1 MTGAMNTQTTP
12 QGIVVSF
19 KGIKAC
25 SGKLSVSGDATLA
38 NRRIE
43 AEFAVDLVDGT
54 VGVLLVIYGPTGNVQ
69 LSVSKGAV
77 AGAVVGTALLP
88 GVGTAIG
95 GRLGAAIG
103 EFSVRRPPHLQV
115 LRARPNRSCLDG

>member
-1 MTGAMNTQTTP
+1 MNTQTTP
-12 QGIVVSF
+12 QGIVVNF
-19 KGIKAC
+19 KVIKAR

-43 AEFAVDLVDGT
+43 AELAVDLVDDI
-54 VGVLLVIYGPTGNVQ
+54 VGVLLVISGPTGNVQ

-88 GVGTAIG
+88 SVGTAIWA
-95 GRLGAAIG
+95 RMGAAIG
-103 EFSVRRPPHLQV
+103 KFSVLRPPHLQV
-115 LRARPNRSCLDG
+115 LRARPSLSCLDG